1 VWSIERAG
9 CRIHAGASRFAGA
22 LDPPT
27 AVLRDSGGAA
37 VPGEHRCRAGAGS
50 AAQTMISLPSVVDLL
65 LSPFLQKSST
75 PIHRPAP
82 LRYDRNRSH
91 A

>member
-1 VWSIERAG
+1 
-9 CRIHAGASRFAGA
+9 
-22 LDPPT
+22 
-27 AVLRDSGGAA
+27 VLRGSGGAA
-37 VPGEHRCRAGAGS
+37 TAGERRHPGEAGS

-82 LRYDRNRSH
+82 WRHDRNRLP